1 METSLR
7 TTAHKTP
14 TLYGAK
20 MQVRRHRLDEFKKK
34 EKNPEHPTTL
44 LCSIYISYKQISWTE
59 MNIVK
64 FQKGCIVKN

>member
-34 EKNPEHPTTL
+34 EKNPEHPTNF
-44 LCSIYISYKQISWTE
+44 YISYKQISWTE